1 MIYRLFPT
9 MSNTYEA
16 LSQNDMPPTLYSLME
31 SKVNYGNDN
40 PVKIED
46 LPENFRSYLFDFDYP
61 LDNIYKENFE
71 NMFLTHYM
79 FRRIGFETYLSFK
92 LHLKVKLNNIMPK
105 YNKMLE
111 GFSQLNFNGFVE
123 THERVTKD
131 VTNGT
136 TETDLISDTTTDNR
150 QSNTPQNQLSEVQS
164 GEYVDNYSY
173 NQNNNKSNN
182 KTKANAN
189 TNTNENITIKRSD
202 EIDEYKKFIDYVNNI
217 YSDIFKECDSLFYGL
232 V

>member
-9 MSNTYEA
+9 MSDTYDA
-16 LSQNDMPPTLYSLME
+16 LTQCDMPPTLYSLME
-31 SKVNYGNDN
+31 SKVNYNN
-40 PVKIED
+40 PTPVKIED

-92 LHLKVKLNNIMPK
+92 LHLKVKLNDIMPK

-111 GFSQLNFNGFVE
+111 GFSILNFNGYVE
-123 THERVTKD
+123 THQRVTQD
-131 VTNGT
+131 TSNGQTITNNT
-136 TETDLISDTTTDNR
+136 LDSRN
-150 QSNTPQNQLSEVQS
+150 SNTPQNQLSEVKS
-164 GEYVDNYSY
+164 GEYVDNYMY
-173 NQNNNKSNN
+173 NQNDTTTN
-182 KTKANAN
+182 ANAN

>member
-9 MSNTYEA
+9 MNNMYEA

-40 PVKIED
+40 PVKIEN

-92 LHLKVKLNNIMPK
+92 LHLKVKLNDIMPK

-111 GFSQLNFNGFVE
+111 GFSKLDFNGFVE

-136 TETDLISDTTTDNR
+136 TETDLISDTITDNR

>member
-1 MIYRLFPT
+1 MIYRIFPT
-9 MSNTYEA
+9 MGKMSDA
-16 LSQNDMPPTLYSLME
+16 LTQCDLPPTLYSLME
-31 SKVNYGNDN
+31 SKVNFGNDN
-40 PVKIED
+40 PVKIEA
-46 LPENFRSYLFDFDYP
+46 LPENFRNYLFDFSYP
-61 LDNIYKENFE
+61 LDDIYKENFE

-92 LHLKVKLNNIMPK
+92 LHLKVKLNEIMPK

-111 GFSQLNFNGFVE
+111 GFSKLNFNGFVE
-123 THERVTKD
+123 THDRVTSD
-131 VTNGT
+131 ISNGQTITNNT
-136 TETDLISDTTTDNR
+136 LDSRN
-150 QSNTPQNQLSEVQS
+150 SNTPQGQLSDVRS
-164 GEYVDNYSY
+164 GEYVDNYMY
-173 NQNNNKSNN
+173 NQNDTTTN
-182 KTKANAN
+182 ANAN

>member
-9 MSNTYEA
+9 MTDTYEA

-92 LHLKVKLNNIMPK
+92 LHLKVKLNDIMPK

-111 GFSQLNFNGFVE
+111 GFSLLNFNGFVE
-123 THERVTKD
+123 THERVTQD
-131 VTNGT
+131 TSNGQTITNNT
-136 TETDLISDTTTDNR
+136 LDSRN
-150 QSNTPQNQLSEVQS
+150 SNTPQNQLSEVKS
-164 GEYVDNYSY
+164 GEYVDNYMY
-173 NQNNNKSNN
+173 NQNDTTTN
-182 KTKANAN
+182 ANAN

-202 EIDEYKKFIDYVNNI
+202 EIEEYKKFIDYVNNI

>member
-9 MSNTYEA
+9 MDKTYDA
-16 LSQNDMPPTLYSLME
+16 LTQNDMPPTLYSLME
-31 SKVNYGNDN
+31 SKINYNN
-40 PVKIED
+40 PTPVKIED
-46 LPENFRSYLFDFDYP
+46 LSENFRSYLFDFSYP
-61 LDNIYKENFE
+61 LDDIYKENFE

-92 LHLKVKLNNIMPK
+92 LHLKVKLNDIMPK

-111 GFSQLNFNGFVE
+111 GFSHLNFDGFVE
-123 THERVTKD
+123 THERTTTD
-131 VTNGT
+131 VSQGT
-136 TETDLISDTTTDNR
+136 TETNLTSDTTTDNR
-150 QSNTPQNQLSEVQS
+150 TSNTPQNALDEVRS
-164 GEYVDNYSY
+164 GEYVDRYEY

-182 KTKANAN
+182 STVANAN
-189 TNTNENITIKRSD
+189 TNTNENITIKKSD

-217 YSDIFKECDSLFYGL
+217 YSDIFKECDSLFFGL

>member
-9 MSNTYEA
+9 MSKMNEA
-16 LSQNDMPPTLYSLME
+16 LTQCDLPPTLYSLME
-31 SKVNYGNDN
+31 SKVNFGNDN
-40 PVKIED
+40 PVKIEA
-46 LPENFRSYLFDFDYP
+46 LPENFRNYLFDFSYP
-61 LDNIYKENFE
+61 LDDIYKENFE

-92 LHLKVKLNNIMPK
+92 LHLKVKLNEIMPK

-111 GFSQLNFNGFVE
+111 GFSKLNFNGFVE
-123 THERVTKD
+123 THDRVTSD
-131 VTNGT
+131 ISNGQTITNNT
-136 TETDLISDTTTDNR
+136 LDSRN
-150 QSNTPQNQLSEVQS
+150 SNTPQGQLSDVRS
-164 GEYVDNYSY
+164 GEYVDNYMY
-173 NQNNNKSNN
+173 NQNDTTTN
-182 KTKANAN
+182 ANAN

>member
-9 MSNTYEA
+9 MGKMSDA
-16 LSQNDMPPTLYSLME
+16 LTQCDLPPTLYSLME
-31 SKVNYGNDN
+31 SKVNFGNDN
-40 PVKIED
+40 PVKIEA
-46 LPENFRSYLFDFDYP
+46 LPENFRNYLFDFIYP
-61 LDNIYKENFE
+61 LDDIYKENFE

-92 LHLKVKLNNIMPK
+92 LHLKVKLNEIMPK

-111 GFSQLNFNGFVE
+111 GFSKLNFNGFVE
-123 THERVTKD
+123 PHDRVTSD
-131 VTNGT
+131 ISNGQTITNNT
-136 TETDLISDTTTDNR
+136 LDSRN
-150 QSNTPQNQLSEVQS
+150 SNTPQGQLSDVRS
-164 GEYVDNYSY
+164 GEYVDNYMY
-173 NQNNNKSNN
+173 NQNDTTTN
-182 KTKANAN
+182 ANAN

>member
-9 MSNTYEA
+9 MSDTYEA
-16 LSQNDMPPTLYSLME
+16 LTQNDMPPTLYSLME
-31 SKVNYGNDN
+31 SKVNYDNPN

-46 LPENFRSYLFDFDYP
+46 LPQNFRSYLFDFDYP

-92 LHLKVKLNNIMPK
+92 LHLKVKLNDIMPK

-111 GFSQLNFNGFVE
+111 GFSTLNFNGYVE
-123 THERVTKD
+123 THERVTQD
-131 VTNGT
+131 TSNGQTVTNNT
-136 TETDLISDTTTDNR
+136 LDSRN
-150 QSNTPQNQLSEVQS
+150 SNTPQNQLSEVKS
-164 GEYVDNYSY
+164 GEYVDNYMY
-173 NQNNNKSNN
+173 NQNDTTTN
-182 KTKANAN
+182 ANAN

>member
-9 MSNTYEA
+9 MSDTYEA
-16 LSQNDMPPTLYSLME
+16 LTQNDMPPTLYSLME
-31 SKVNYGNDN
+31 SKVNYNN
-40 PVKIED
+40 PTPVKIEA
-46 LPENFRSYLFDFDYP
+46 LPENFRSYLFDFSYP
-61 LDNIYKENFE
+61 LDDIYKENFE

-92 LHLKVKLNNIMPK
+92 LHLKVKLNEIMPK

-111 GFSQLNFNGFVE
+111 GFSKLNFNGFVE
-123 THERVTKD
+123 THERIT
-131 VTNGT
+131 
-136 TETDLISDTTTDNR
+136 SDTSEGVANTNVTANSTNDNR
-150 QSNTPQNQLSEVQS
+150 YSDTPQDHLEEVRS
-164 GEYVDNYSY
+164 GEYVDRYEY
-173 NQNNNKSNN
+173 LQNNNITNN
-182 KTKANAN
+182 TSDTKAK
-189 TNTNENITIKRSD
+189 TNTNENITITRSD

>member
-9 MSNTYEA
+9 MSDTYDA
-16 LSQNDMPPTLYSLME
+16 LTQCDMPPTLYSLME
-31 SKVNYGNDN
+31 SKVNYNN
-40 PVKIED
+40 PTPVKIED
-46 LPENFRSYLFDFDYP
+46 LPQNFRSYLFDFDYP
-61 LDNIYKENFE
+61 LDNNYKENFE

-79 FRRIGFETYLSFK
+79 FRRIGFETYLAFK
-92 LHLKVKLNNIMPK
+92 LHLKVKLNDIMPK

-111 GFSQLNFNGFVE
+111 GFSILNFNGYVE
-123 THERVTKD
+123 THQRVTQD
-131 VTNGT
+131 TSNGQTVTNNT
-136 TETDLISDTTTDNR
+136 LDSRN
-150 QSNTPQNQLSEVQS
+150 SNTPQNQLSEVRS
-164 GEYVDNYSY
+164 GEYVDNYMY
-173 NQNNNKSNN
+173 NQNDTTTN
-182 KTKANAN
+182 ANAN

>member
-9 MSNTYEA
+9 MGKMSDA
-16 LSQNDMPPTLYSLME
+16 LTQCDLPPTLYSLME
-31 SKVNYGNDN
+31 SKVNFGNDN
-40 PVKIED
+40 PVKIEA
-46 LPENFRSYLFDFDYP
+46 LPENFRNYLFDFSYP
-61 LDNIYKENFE
+61 LDDIYKENFE

-92 LHLKVKLNNIMPK
+92 LHLKVKLNEIMPK

-111 GFSQLNFNGFVE
+111 GFSKLNFNGFVE
-123 THERVTKD
+123 PHDRVTSD
-131 VTNGT
+131 ISNGQTITNNT
-136 TETDLISDTTTDNR
+136 LDSRN
-150 QSNTPQNQLSEVQS
+150 SNTPQGQLSDVRS
-164 GEYVDNYSY
+164 GEYVDNYMY
-173 NQNNNKSNN
+173 NQNDTTTN
-182 KTKANAN
+182 ANAN

>member
-9 MSNTYEA
+9 MGKMSDA
-16 LSQNDMPPTLYSLME
+16 LTQCDLPPTLYSLME
-31 SKVNYGNDN
+31 SKVNFGNDN
-40 PVKIED
+40 PVKIEA
-46 LPENFRSYLFDFDYP
+46 LPENFRNYLFDFSYP
-61 LDNIYKENFE
+61 LDDIYKENFE

-92 LHLKVKLNNIMPK
+92 LHLKVKLNEIMPK

-111 GFSQLNFNGFVE
+111 GFSKLNFNGFVE
-123 THERVTKD
+123 THDRVTSD
-131 VTNGT
+131 ISNGQTITNNT
-136 TETDLISDTTTDNR
+136 LDSRN
-150 QSNTPQNQLSEVQS
+150 SNTPQGQLSDVRS
-164 GEYVDNYSY
+164 GEYVDNYMY
-173 NQNNNKSNN
+173 NQNDTTTN
-182 KTKANAN
+182 ANAN

>member
-9 MSNTYEA
+9 MSDTYDA
-16 LSQNDMPPTLYSLME
+16 LTQNDMPPTLYSLME
-31 SKVNYGNDN
+31 SKINFNN
-40 PVKIED
+40 PNPIKIED

-61 LDNIYKENFE
+61 LDNNYKENFE

-79 FRRIGFETYLSFK
+79 FRRIGFETYLAFK
-92 LHLKVKLNNIMPK
+92 LHLKVKLNDIMPK

-111 GFSQLNFNGFVE
+111 GFSQLNFNGYVE
-123 THERVTKD
+123 THQRVTQD
-131 VTNGT
+131 TSNGQTITNNT
-136 TETDLISDTTTDNR
+136 LDSRN
-150 QSNTPQNQLSEVQS
+150 SNTPQNQLSEVQS
-164 GEYVDNYSY
+164 GEYVDNYMY
-173 NQNNNKSNN
+173 NQNDTTTN
-182 KTKANAN
+182 ANAN

>member
-9 MSNTYEA
+9 MSDTYEA

-79 FRRIGFETYLSFK
+79 FRRIGFETYLAFK
-92 LHLKVKLNNIMPK
+92 LHLKVKLNDIMPK

-111 GFSQLNFNGFVE
+111 GFSTLNFNGYVE
-123 THERVTKD
+123 THERVTHD
-131 VTNGT
+131 TSNGQTVTNNT
-136 TETDLISDTTTDNR
+136 LDSRN
-150 QSNTPQNQLSEVQS
+150 SNTPQNQLSEVKS
-164 GEYVDNYSY
+164 GEYVDNYMY
-173 NQNNNKSNN
+173 NQNDTTTN
-182 KTKANAN
+182 ANAN